1 MRRAGLVR
9 LVQPGGGGVNS
20 LFCCPVCGAPLVREE
35 SRYRCPR
42 GHSFDLARAGYA
54 HLLPV
59 NRMHSRLPGDDADM
73 VAARAD
79 FLGRGYYRPLRDELC
94 RRLGELT
101 AGLPAPAV
109 LDSGCGEGYYTQGL
123 WETLSRGG
131 RAPRLAG
138 IDISKLALRRAAKKV
153 PGGEFAVA
161 SVYHLPLPDGS
172 LDGVVDVFAPLSA
185 EEFGR
190 VLRPG
195 GCFLY
200 VVPAARH
207 LWQMKQVLYET
218 PYENREQRIEY
229 PGFAYVDVVPVRDT
243 ARLERREDIQAL
255 FRMTPYC
262 WRTPRAGR
270 EALFALES
278 LDTEIAFDIHIFR
291 RI

>member
-1 MRRAGLVR
+1 M
-9 LVQPGGGGVNS
+9 NS
-20 LFCCPVCGAPLVREE
+20 LFRCPVCAAPLVREE
-35 SRYRCPR
+35 SRYRCSK

-73 VAARAD
+73 VAARAE
-79 FLGRGYYRPLRDELC
+79 FLGRGYYQPLRDELC

-101 AGLPAPAV
+101 AHLAAPTV
-109 LDSGCGEGYYTQGL
+109 LDSGCGEGYYTHGMWQV
-123 WETLSRGG
+123 LSEGG
-131 RAPRLAG
+131 RTPRLAG
-138 IDISKLALRRAAKKV
+138 IDISKLALRRAARKV
-153 PGGEFAVA
+153 PDGEFAVA
-161 SVYHLPLPDGS
+161 SVYHLPLADGS

-200 VVPAARH
+200 VVPAPRH

-218 PYENREQRIEY
+218 PYENRAQRIEY
-229 PGFAYVDVVPVRDT
+229 PGFSYVDVVPVRYT
-243 ARLERREDIQAL
+243 ARLDRREDIQAL

-262 WRTPRAGR
+262 WRTPRTGR
-270 EALFALES
+270 EALFALDT
-278 LDTEIAFDIHIFR
+278 LDTEVAFDIHIFR
-291 RI
+291 RDG